1 MMHETL
7 VLRTGEAAR
16 GAAPAG
22 EPCLL
27 VLFGA
32 SGDLTKRLLMPA
44 LYNLACDGLLPRHF
58 ALVGMA
64 LDELTTEQ
72 FRARMS
78 ADIKTFTT
86 RATFDAR
93 VWDDFV
99 ARLHYTPGDFG
110 DLAAFQRLAELAAG
124 LEAKFQ
130 TGGNVLFYL
139 AVPPAVFGLISVNLD
154 KAGFK
159 SREKGWTRLIVE
171 KPFGHDLA
179 SAVALNQTL
188 LTHWSEDQIYRIDHY
203 LGKETVQNIL
213 VLRLANGILEPVWN
227 RRYVDHVQILVAESI
242 GVAGRGAYYER
253 AGALRDVVQNH
264 MFQLLALVAMEPPI
278 SFRAE
283 DVHNEKVKVL
293 RAVRPLSAED
303 VLQHAVR
310 GQYGPGFEGETP
322 LPGYRDEPR
331 VQPDSRTETYAALEL
346 FIENWRWAGVPFYL
360 RTGKRL
366 PARNTQIVIEFKRA
380 PLLLFRQ
387 TALEAVEPNRLLL
400 RLQPDEGISLQLKAR
415 VPGPTMRARSVDLT
429 FDYRDLGEQSPST
442 GYETLLY
449 DCMRGDSTLFH
460 RSDLIEAAWEIAT
473 PLLEVWESLPPRDFP
488 NYAAGSWG
496 PEAARP
502 LIERGGRRWVNPG
515 APQS

>member
-1 MMHETL
+1 
-7 VLRTGEAAR
+7 VSGDREASVAPSSEEAR
-16 GAAPAG
+16 AADACAIVIFGAA
-22 EPCLL
+22 
-27 VLFGA
+27 
-32 SGDLTKRLLMPA
+32 GDLTSRKLLPA
-44 LYNLACDGLLPRHF
+44 LYNLRCNRLLPR
-58 ALVGMA
+58 
-64 LDELTTEQ
+64 
-72 FRARMS
+72 
-78 ADIKTFTT
+78 
-86 RATFDAR
+86 
-93 VWDDFV
+93 DFGVIGV
-99 ARLHYTPGDFG
+99 ARRDLGHEAFRDLLSQGMREFATAPLRPEVWEEFRGRLYFCSGDGVDPGTF
-110 DLAAFQRLAELAAG
+110 ARLGEL
-124 LEAKFQ
+124 LSEVERSHR
-130 TGGNVLFYL
+130 TGGNVLYYL
-139 AVPPAVFGLISVNLD
+139 ATPPDLFSPIVAGLGA
-154 KAGFK
+154 AGLL
-159 SREKGWTRLIVE
+159 RQEGGRWRRVIIE
-171 KPFGHDLA
+171 KPFGRELE
-179 SAVALNQTL
+179 SAGALNRSIRS
-188 LTHWSEDQIYRIDHY
+188 HMGEDQIYRIDHY